1 MIRLLAY
8 IGLWLFAM
16 FSIAFSVA
24 LGVLTALK
32 TFWKQELEKG
42 EKITL
47 ELASGIVLA
56 NNHIA
61 EKKKKD
67 KKNERA

>member
-16 FSIAFSVA
+16 FSIAVSVA
-24 LGVLTALK
+24 VGVLSALK
-32 TFWKQELEKG
+32 SFWKIDMG
-42 EKITL
+42 NGINFAIDV
-47 ELASGIVLA
+47 ASGVAMGLE
-56 NNHIA
+56 H